1 MAPVGLSKIAAL
13 GRTLLRNPTWLA
25 GAISLG
31 FHGVLFAASPT
42 FTSLNLNGLAEPDPE
57 AGDRQVPLVELTAA
71 EQQRLPDFSNSF
83 YSVSPWDGNLGLEP
97 VPGEAPLGNPFPQ
110 DDTVAGSSITR
121 VDPGGVGRQSWP
133 LAGGYPNP
141 RQQGGKT
148 EANPS
153 GNATGGSPAPGGNRG
168 GATGGTTTIPTDS
181 DGSSDQAA
189 GQRPNTAPPPA
200 NEPGAA
206 DLTRQPNSP
215 AAGSDPSRGEALIAA
230 LTYDGGAPETVREDW
245 ETDAIARLGGNELA
259 LQQVELP
266 ISALVNGT
274 LPCLAPAPQTGLIA
288 ALVADGKLATDPEL
302 LISTGY
308 PLLNQRAIDRV
319 KSLNF
324 SNVDRAMAYQFIVQ
338 VAYQADVCVD
348 LSDLK
353 LDADRP
359 STPTEKSTP
368 VDETDGAS

>member
-1 MAPVGLSKIAAL
+1 M
-13 GRTLLRNPTWLA
+13 
-25 GAISLG
+25 
-31 FHGVLFAASPT
+31 
-42 FTSLNLNGLAEPDPE
+42 
-57 AGDRQVPLVELTAA
+57 
-71 EQQRLPDFSNSF
+71 
-83 YSVSPWDGNLGLEP
+83 
-97 VPGEAPLGNPFPQ
+97 
-110 DDTVAGSSITR
+110 
-121 VDPGGVGRQSWP
+121 
-133 LAGGYPNP
+133 
-141 RQQGGKT
+141 
-148 EANPS
+148 
-153 GNATGGSPAPGGNRG
+153 
-168 GATGGTTTIPTDS
+168 
-181 DGSSDQAA
+181 
-189 GQRPNTAPPPA
+189 
-200 NEPGAA
+200 
-206 DLTRQPNSP
+206 
-215 AAGSDPSRGEALIAA
+215 IAA
-230 LTYDGGAPETVREDW
+230 LTYDGGVPETVREDW